1 MLRFAARDD
10 RFDPAEHEL
19 VAVAVGVVGAVGE
32 QRVRSAAGTAWQAGN
47 CRYSIDER
55 QQLGHVV
62 AVRRGHR
69 PRQREAAAVYEEVV
83 LGARTAPIDRAR
95 ARFGAPFFACT

>member
-1 MLRFAARDD
+1 MDVGAAVVADVESFHPVEPGEGAFDDPAVSAQAGTVRCLAASDD
-10 RFDPAEHEL
+10 RFDPASSEF

-62 AVRRGHR
+62 AVRRGHN
-69 PRQREAAAVYEEVV
+69 P
-83 LGARTAPIDRAR
+83 
-95 ARFGAPFFACT
+95 